1 MKTEFF
7 ECSAR
12 SKWNGRFLLFSLHLS
27 IVENTFLVSLKLVL
41 VEIGTF
47 WNLVFALYSMS
58 AITNFSRVLELGKSL
73 YNQNNEP

>member
-7 ECSAR
+7 ECCAR

-58 AITNFSRVLELGKSL
+58 AILNFSRVLELGKSL